1 MSLYTVVEKRV
12 NLKALLHAD
21 YIKQFS
27 KKKKKSTT
35 ALEKILGLTDY
46 NGFYRTKEFTAK

>member
-27 KKKKKSTT
+27 KKKKSAT

-46 NGFYRTKEFTAK
+46 NGFYRIKEFTAK